1 MSNQPN
7 KTNGAKPAVRKK
19 KNLLDDRRVRLAL
32 SVLGAIVAWMVVTII
47 VQPGT
52 TNTIY
57 NVPVDYTYDSAAY
70 TSRGLSIVSAEDKTV
85 TFTIHT
91 DGTTLRQALEE
102 NSLIAGDESDY
113 GLYVKTVDGMTAD
126 YDADGLYWAFYKSGE
141 YLMTGVDTTEIAD
154 GEQYELVCTAA

>member
-1 MSNQPN
+1 M
-7 KTNGAKPAVRKK
+7 KTTRKAAA
-19 KNLLDDRRVRLAL
+19 LAL
-32 SVLGAIVAWMVVTII
+32 ALALILSLAACGAQQSSGGLWDGASYTEDTELGEGATTITVEVT
-47 VQPGT
+47 
-52 TNTIY
+52 
-57 NVPVDYTYDSAAY
+57 
-70 TSRGLSIVSAEDKTV
+70 AEDKTV

-102 NSLIAGDESDY
+102 NGLIAGDESDY

-154 GEQYELVCTAA
+154 GEQYELVCTDA

>member
-1 MSNQPN
+1 MTRTIKRSAALALVLALMLSLAAC
-7 KTNGAKPAVRKK
+7 GAKAEGLWA
-19 KNLLDDRRVRLAL
+19 NATYTEDTE
-32 SVLGAIVAWMVVTII
+32 LGEGATTITVEVT
-47 VQPGT
+47 
-52 TNTIY
+52 
-57 NVPVDYTYDSAAY
+57 
-70 TSRGLSIVSAEDKTV
+70 AEDKTV

-102 NSLIAGDESDY
+102 NGLIAGDESDY

-154 GEQYELVCTAA
+154 GEQYELVCAAA

>member
-1 MSNQPN
+1 MTRTIKRSAALALVLALMLSLAAC
-7 KTNGAKPAVRKK
+7 GAKAEGLWA
-19 KNLLDDRRVRLAL
+19 NATYTEDTE
-32 SVLGAIVAWMVVTII
+32 LGEGATTITVEVT
-47 VQPGT
+47 
-52 TNTIY
+52 
-57 NVPVDYTYDSAAY
+57 
-70 TSRGLSIVSAEDKTV
+70 AEDKTV

-141 YLMTGVDTTEIAD
+141 YLMTGVDPTEIAD
-154 GEQYELVCTAA
+154 GEQYEFVCPAA

>member
-1 MSNQPN
+1 MTRTIKRSAALALVLALMLSLAAC
-7 KTNGAKPAVRKK
+7 GAKAEGLWA
-19 KNLLDDRRVRLAL
+19 NATYTEDTE
-32 SVLGAIVAWMVVTII
+32 LGEGATTITVEVT
-47 VQPGT
+47 
-52 TNTIY
+52 
-57 NVPVDYTYDSAAY
+57 
-70 TSRGLSIVSAEDKTV
+70 AEDKTV

-102 NSLIAGDESDY
+102 NGLIAGDESDY

-154 GEQYELVCTAA
+154 GEQYELV

>member
-1 MSNQPN
+1 MTRTIKRSAALALVLALMLSLAAC
-7 KTNGAKPAVRKK
+7 GAKAEGLWA
-19 KNLLDDRRVRLAL
+19 NATYTEDTE
-32 SVLGAIVAWMVVTII
+32 LGEGATTITVEVT
-47 VQPGT
+47 
-52 TNTIY
+52 
-57 NVPVDYTYDSAAY
+57 
-70 TSRGLSIVSAEDKTV
+70 AEDKTV

-154 GEQYELVCTAA
+154 GEQYELVCTKG

>member
-1 MSNQPN
+1 MTRTIKRSAALALVLALMLSLAAC
-7 KTNGAKPAVRKK
+7 GAKAEGLWA
-19 KNLLDDRRVRLAL
+19 NA
-32 SVLGAIVAWMVVTII
+32 T
-47 VQPGT
+47 
-52 TNTIY
+52 
-57 NVPVDYTYDSAAY
+57 YT
-70 TSRGLSIVSAEDKTV
+70 EDTE
-85 TFTIHT
+85 
-91 DGTTLRQALEE
+91 LRQALEE

>member
-1 MSNQPN
+1 MQ
-7 KTNGAKPAVRKK
+7 K
-19 KNLLDDRRVRLAL
+19 KNNKGVIAL
-32 SVLGAIVAWMVVTII
+32 II
-47 VQPGT
+47 VLVLAAAALVIWQ
-52 TNTIY
+52 TNKPETQQGGKEITV
-57 NVPVDYTYDSAAY
+57 NVDHLTGDD
-70 TSRGLSIVSAEDKTV
+70 T

-102 NSLIAGDESDY
+102 NGLIAGDESDY

>member
-1 MSNQPN
+1 MTRTIKRSAALALVLALMLSLAAC
-7 KTNGAKPAVRKK
+7 GAKAEGLWA
-19 KNLLDDRRVRLAL
+19 NATYTEDTE
-32 SVLGAIVAWMVVTII
+32 LGEGATTITVEVT
-47 VQPGT
+47 
-52 TNTIY
+52 
-57 NVPVDYTYDSAAY
+57 
-70 TSRGLSIVSAEDKTV
+70 AEDKTV

-102 NSLIAGDESDY
+102 NGLIAGDESDY

-141 YLMTGVDTTEIAD
+141 YLMTGVDTTETAD

>member
-1 MSNQPN
+1 MTRTIKRSAALALVLALMLSLAAC
-7 KTNGAKPAVRKK
+7 GAKAEGLWA
-19 KNLLDDRRVRLAL
+19 NATYTEDTE
-32 SVLGAIVAWMVVTII
+32 LGEGATTITVEVT
-47 VQPGT
+47 
-52 TNTIY
+52 
-57 NVPVDYTYDSAAY
+57 
-70 TSRGLSIVSAEDKTV
+70 AEDKTV

-102 NSLIAGDESDY
+102 NGLIAGDESDY

-154 GEQYELVCTAA
+154 GEQYELVCTKG

>member
-1 MSNQPN
+1 MTRTIKRSAALALVLALMLSLAAC
-7 KTNGAKPAVRKK
+7 GAKAEGLWA
-19 KNLLDDRRVRLAL
+19 NATYTEDTE
-32 SVLGAIVAWMVVTII
+32 LGEGATTITVEVT
-47 VQPGT
+47 
-52 TNTIY
+52 
-57 NVPVDYTYDSAAY
+57 
-70 TSRGLSIVSAEDKTV
+70 AEDKTV

-102 NSLIAGDESDY
+102 NSLIAGDESEY

>member
-1 MSNQPN
+1 MTRTIKRSAALALVLALMLSLAAC
-7 KTNGAKPAVRKK
+7 GAKAEG
-19 KNLLDDRRVRLAL
+19 LWAD
-32 SVLGAIVAWMVVTII
+32 
-47 VQPGT
+47 
-52 TNTIY
+52 
-57 NVPVDYTYDSAAY
+57 AAY
-70 TSRGLSIVSAEDKTV
+70 TEDTELGEGATTITVEVTAEDKTV

-141 YLMTGVDTTEIAD
+141 YLMTGVDTTEIAG